1 MSLALLFPGQGTQ
14 HPAMLAW
21 LHHRPEAAATLKLM
35 EAQLGSGWRVRL
47 GDEAWASQNRVA
59 QCLLTGL
66 GLAAWQ
72 CLAGRLPPPS
82 MVAGYSVG
90 ELPAFSAAGVFDIDA
105 AFALARERAD
115 AMDRSVAGSDT
126 GLLAVSG
133 HGDEAIARACRRHG
147 LAVAI
152 ELAVDGRV
160 LGGLSSALD
169 QATLELSD
177 AGYRCKRLAV
187 QLASH
192 TPWMAAAVADF
203 AQRAGAVPFMRPR
216 ATLVCNLTGTAVR
229 GEEAIRSALA
239 GQLAQPVRWACCME
253 SIAQRRPRCV
263 LEVGP
268 GSTLSKLWNEH
279 HPAVPA
285 RSVDEFRSPDAIV
298 AWVTG
303 ALAAD
308 W

>member
-1 MSLALLFPGQGTQ
+1 MSLALMFPGQGTQ
-14 HPAMLAW
+14 HPSMLAW
-21 LHHRPEAAATLKLM
+21 VDHRPEAAATIKLM
-35 EAQLGSGWRVRL
+35 EAELGSDWRARL
-47 GDEAWASQNRVA
+47 GDAAWASRNRIA

-66 GLAAWQ
+66 SLASWQ
-72 CLAGRLPPPS
+72 CLAGRMPLPS
-82 MVAGYSVG
+82 VIAGYSVG
-90 ELPAFSAAGVFDIDA
+90 ELPAFSVAGVFDTA
-105 AFALARERAD
+105 AALGLARERAD
-115 AMDRSVAGSDT
+115 AMERSVAGSDT
-126 GLLAVSG
+126 GLLAVTG
-133 HGDEAIARACRRHG
+133 RGQAAIAQACRRHG

-152 ELAVDGRV
+152 DLAVDGRV

-169 QATLELSD
+169 QAALELSD

-229 GEEAIRSALA
+229 GEAASRSALA
-239 GQLAQPVRWACCME
+239 GQLAQPVRWSHCME

-268 GSTLSKLWNEH
+268 GSTLSKLWNEQ

-285 RSVDEFRSPDAIV
+285 RSVDEFRSPDAIG
-298 AWVTG
+298 AWVTS

-308 W
+308 

>member
-14 HPAMLAW
+14 HPSMLAW
-21 LHHRPEAAATLKLM
+21 VDRRPEAAATLKLV
-35 EAQLGSGWRVRL
+35 EAQLGSDWRARL
-47 GDEAWASQNRVA
+47 GDEAWASRNGVA

-72 CLAGRLPPPS
+72 CLVERLPPPS
-82 MVAGYSVG
+82 VVAGYSVG
-90 ELPAFSAAGVFDIDA
+90 ELPAFSAAGVFDTEA
-105 AFALARERAD
+105 ALGLARERAD
-115 AMDRSVAGSDT
+115 AMERSVAGSDT
-126 GLLAVSG
+126 GLLAVTGG
-133 HGDEAIARACRRHG
+133 HGDEAIAQACRRHG

-152 ELAVDGRV
+152 ELAVDARV

-239 GQLAQPVRWACCME
+239 GQLAQPVRWSHCME
-253 SIAQRRPRCV
+253 SIIQRRPRCV

-285 RSVDEFRSPDAIV
+285 RSVDEFRSPDAIG
-298 AWVTG
+298 AWVTS

-308 W
+308 

>member
-14 HPAMLAW
+14 HPSMLAW
-21 LHHRPEAAATLKLM
+21 LDRRPEAAATLKLV
-35 EAQLGSGWRVRL
+35 EAQVGSDWRARL
-47 GDEAWASQNRVA
+47 GDVAWVSRNGVA

-72 CLAGRLPPPS
+72 CLVERLPPPS
-82 MVAGYSVG
+82 VVAGYSVG
-90 ELPAFSAAGVFDIDA
+90 ELPAFSAAGVFDTEA
-105 AFALARERAD
+105 ALGLARERAD
-115 AMDRSVAGSDT
+115 AMERSVAGSDT
-126 GLLAVSG
+126 GLLAVTGG
-133 HGDEAIARACRRHG
+133 HGEEAIAQACRRHG

-152 ELAVDGRV
+152 ELAVDARV

-203 AQRAGAVPFMRPR
+203 AQRAGAVPFMRPG

-239 GQLAQPVRWACCME
+239 GQLAQPVRWSHCME

-279 HPAVPA
+279 HPSVPA
-285 RSVDEFRSPDAIV
+285 RSVDEFRSPDAIG
-298 AWVTG
+298 AWVTS

-308 W
+308 

>member
-1 MSLALLFPGQGTQ
+1 MSLALMFPGQGTQ
-14 HPAMLAW
+14 HPSMLAW
-21 LHHRPEAAATLKLM
+21 VDHRPEAAATIKLM
-35 EAQLGSGWRVRL
+35 EAELGSDWRARL
-47 GDEAWASQNRVA
+47 GDAAWASRNRIA

-66 GLAAWQ
+66 SLASWQ
-72 CLAGRLPPPS
+72 CLAGRMPLPS
-82 MVAGYSVG
+82 VIAGYSVG
-90 ELPAFSAAGVFDIDA
+90 ELPAFSVAGVFDTA
-105 AFALARERAD
+105 AALGLARERAD
-115 AMDRSVAGSDT
+115 AMERSVAGSDT
-126 GLLAVSG
+126 GLLAVTG
-133 HGDEAIARACRRHG
+133 RGQAAIAQACRRHG

-152 ELAVDGRV
+152 DLAVDGRV

-169 QATLELSD
+169 QAALELSD

-229 GEEAIRSALA
+229 GEAAIRSALA
-239 GQLAQPVRWACCME
+239 GQLAQPVRWSHCME

-268 GSTLSKLWNEH
+268 GSTLSKLWNEQ

-285 RSVDEFRSPDAIV
+285 RSVDEFRSPDAIG
-298 AWVTG
+298 AWVTS

-308 W
+308 